1 MNDRVPVKIY
11 PYDHKILQELEIGS
25 GKTKTKNLYWLIGN
39 WKTFMQ
45 SKEIFHKL
53 RKCEMKVLK
62 YSSTLQFKCDNFILG
77 CTVGFQ
83 AILNQKGKE
92 GQEFNCTYPFF
103 KRTLMWRHIL
113 HARKQEYISILLP
126 LVCWPCLSL
135 Y

>member
-25 GKTKTKNLYWLIGN
+25 GKT
-39 WKTFMQ
+39 FMQ

-53 RKCEMKVLK
+53 RKCEIEELK
-62 YSSTLQFKCDNFILG
+62 CNSTLQFKCDNFILG

-103 KRTLMWRHIL
+103 KRTLM
-113 HARKQEYISILLP
+113 
-126 LVCWPCLSL
+126 
-135 Y
+135 